1 MITWQKPLKVV
12 NTDRYSLDLSS
23 WLDGQSIAAAS
34 ITPSGSFTTST
45 STTIDGNIVSWLIT
59 GVSAGDEVFD
69 VECSTVTRSDCIKV
83 RLIIEDC

>member
-1 MITWQKPLKVV
+1 MITWQKPLKVG

-34 ITPSGSFTTST
+34 ITPAAALTTST
-45 STTIDGNIVSWLIT
+45 STTIDGNVVSWLIT

-69 VECSTVTRSDCIKV
+69 VEYSTVTRSDRVKV
-83 RLIIEDC
+83 RLTIED